1 MNNRAQAFSIDGRV
15 FEFEAPIDQ
24 VLPLGGYVEIS
35 DGSRTFLG
43 HVSAERATTLDPASP
58 RIAGSGQIVGAVEP
72 NGAVSAADAGP
83 FGGATI
89 EPARPAAV
97 QSHLARGKPNLARL
111 TIGDA
116 RPHGTVPAILHPA
129 GFTRHTFMCGQSGS
143 GKTYAMGVVLGRART
158 VDEVGI
164 PEGEQQ
170 RTRDRLDEI
179 APRVQV
185 FGGDALPLRVRF
197 GRLTV
202 RQQAM
207 VLGLDPL
214 ADAEE
219 YDVARRIVSEFGS
232 RDYGL
237 DDLRDRA
244 AQSDEPAA
252 RRLLLRIENLGLVN
266 LGIWAPRGENAVG
279 DLLDEDWRALVF
291 DLGSLT
297 TPRERSII
305 SAGVLATLWEQ
316 RRQREPLLIVVDEA
330 HNVCPQ
336 DPTDSSQSL
345 STDHM
350 IAIAGEGRK
359 FGLYLMLAT
368 QRPQKVHVNVLSQ
381 CGNLLLM
388 KMNSLTD
395 IRALIDAFSFV
406 PPSLIDMSNGF
417 GLGEGVAA
425 GPITNGAMLFK
436 TGERYTPEGGA
447 DVPTSWARTRQ

>member
-1 MNNRAQAFSIDGRV
+1 MNNSAQAFSIDGRV

-35 DGSRTFLG
+35 DGSRTYLG
-43 HVSAERATTLDPASP
+43 HVSAERATTLDPAAP

-72 NGAVSAADAGP
+72 SGAVSAADAGP

-89 EPARPAAV
+89 EPARAAAV

-143 GKTYAMGVVLGRART
+143 GKTYAMGVVLERLLTETDLRMVVLDPNSDYVNLGRART
-158 VDEVGI
+158 ADEVGI

-237 DDLRDRA
+237 DDLRD
-244 AQSDEPAA
+244 A
-252 RRLLLRIENLGLVN
+252 RHGPRQGLTLYNIFCYFYNIKLL
-266 LGIWAPRGENAVG
+266 
-279 DLLDEDWRALVF
+279 
-291 DLGSLT
+291 
-297 TPRERSII
+297 
-305 SAGVLATLWEQ
+305 
-316 RRQREPLLIVVDEA
+316 
-330 HNVCPQ
+330 
-336 DPTDSSQSL
+336 
-345 STDHM
+345 
-350 IAIAGEGRK
+350 
-359 FGLYLMLAT
+359 
-368 QRPQKVHVNVLSQ
+368 
-381 CGNLLLM
+381 
-388 KMNSLTD
+388 
-395 IRALIDAFSFV
+395 
-406 PPSLIDMSNGF
+406 
-417 GLGEGVAA
+417 
-425 GPITNGAMLFK
+425 
-436 TGERYTPEGGA
+436 
-447 DVPTSWARTRQ
+447 